1 MEALFRDSNRRL
13 ASTSM
18 KIQRYLL
25 REIDWSN
32 RFITITGSR
41 GVGKT
46 TLIYQHMKEEF
57 SGSNKALYVSM
68 ENPYFYNHTIVDLVE
83 DFHNNGGRYLFLD
96 EVHKYE
102 NWSRE
107 LKFVYDS
114 FSDLN
119 IVITASSIL
128 DIYKAEADLSRRAV
142 SYSLDEL
149 SLREFIE
156 FNSGKKLPSF
166 SFDEILKDHVNIAEN
181 LLKEIKPIFEFNNYL
196 KHGCYPFFKE
206 GKKVYNNKLLHAI
219 NLIIEVDL
227 IGIKGFDY
235 SLVPKLKKF
244 QYLISSSLP
253 FTPNIT
259 KLSERL
265 GISRPTLIKSIQY
278 LQEAK
283 LVIALH
289 KEARGIGV
297 LTKPEKLFVRNTNL
311 MYAYGNETIVDVGA
325 RRETFFVNQ
334 VSISHEL
341 TLANRADFVVDSKY
355 TFEVGGRNKDSS
367 QIRGIKNSFLVKD
380 DIEVGFGNSIPLWLF
395 GFMY

>member
-13 ASTSM
+13 ANTSM
-18 KIQRYLL
+18 KLTRYLL
-25 REIDWSN
+25 TEIDWSN

-46 TLIYQHMKEEF
+46 TLIYQHMKETF
-57 SGSNKALYVSM
+57 SGSDKALYVSM
-68 ENPYFYNHTIVDLVE
+68 ENPYFYNHSIIDLIE
-83 DFHNNGGRYLFLD
+83 DFHNNGGRCIFLD

-102 NWSRE
+102 KWSRE

-114 FSDLN
+114 FSDLY

-128 DIYKAEADLSRRAV
+128 DIYKAEADLSRRAI
-142 SYSLDEL
+142 SYSLEEL
-149 SLREFIE
+149 SLREYIE

-166 SFDEILKDHVNIAEN
+166 SFQEIIKDHVKIAEI
-181 LLKEIKPIFEFNNYL
+181 LLKDIKPILEFNNYL

-206 GKKVYNNKLLHAI
+206 GKSVYREKVLNAI

-244 QYLISSSLP
+244 QYLISTSLP

-265 GISRPTLIKSIQY
+265 GVSRPTLLKAIQH
-278 LQEAK
+278 LEEAQ

-311 MYAYGNETIVDVGA
+311 MYAYGDEKVDVGA

-341 TLANRADFVVDSKY
+341 TLANRADFIVDGKY
-355 TFEVGGRNKDSS
+355 TFEVGGKNKDSS

-380 DIEVGFGNSIPLWLF
+380 NIEVGFGNVIPLWLF

>member
-1 MEALFRDSNRRL
+1 MEALYRDSNRRL
-13 ASTSM
+13 ANASM
-18 KIQRYLL
+18 KLTRYLL
-25 REIDWSN
+25 TEIDWSN

-46 TLIYQHMKEEF
+46 TLIYQHMKETF
-57 SGSNKALYVSM
+57 TSSNKALYVSM
-68 ENPYFYNHTIVDLVE
+68 ENPYFYNHSIVDLIE
-83 DFHNNGGRYLFLD
+83 DFHNNGGRYIFLD

-114 FSDLN
+114 FSDLH

-128 DIYKAEADLSRRAV
+128 DIYKAEADLSRRAI
-142 SYSLDEL
+142 SYSLEEL
-149 SLREFIE
+149 SLREYIE

-166 SFDEILKDHVNIAEN
+166 SFQEIITDHVNIAET
-181 LLKEIKPIFEFNNYL
+181 LLNDIKPILEFNNYL

-206 GKKVYNNKLLHAI
+206 GKGVYRDKVLHAI

-244 QYLISSSLP
+244 QYLISTSLP

-265 GISRPTLIKSIQY
+265 GVSRPTLIKAIHH
-278 LQEAK
+278 LQEAQ

-311 MYAYGNETIVDVGA
+311 MYAYGDDKVDVGA

-334 VSISHEL
+334 VSMSHEL
-341 TLANRADFVVDSKY
+341 TLANRADFIVDGKY
-355 TFEVGGRNKDSS
+355 TFEVGGKNKDSS

-380 DIEVGFGNSIPLWLF
+380 NIEVGFGNVIPLWLF

>member
-1 MEALFRDSNRRL
+1 METLFRDSNRRL
-13 ASTSM
+13 ANTSM
-18 KIQRYLL
+18 KLKRYLL
-25 REIDWSN
+25 TEIDWNN

-46 TLIYQHMKEEF
+46 TLIYQHMKETF
-57 SGSNKALYVSM
+57 TSTDKALYVSM
-68 ENPYFYNHTIVDLVE
+68 ENPYFYNHSIVDLIE
-83 DFHNNGGRYLFLD
+83 DFHNNGGRHIFLD

-114 FSDLN
+114 FSDLY

-128 DIYKAEADLSRRAV
+128 DIYKAEADLSRRAI
-142 SYSLDEL
+142 SYSLEEL
-149 SLREFIE
+149 SLREYIE

-166 SFDEILKDHVNIAEN
+166 SFQEILNDHVNIAGS
-181 LLKEIKPIFEFNNYL
+181 LLADIKPILEFNNYM

-206 GKKVYNNKLLHAI
+206 GKGVYREKVLHAI

-244 QYLISSSLP
+244 KYLISTSLP

-265 GISRPTLIKSIQY
+265 GVSRPTLIKAIHH
-278 LQEAK
+278 LQEAQ

-289 KEARGIGV
+289 KDVRGIGV

-311 MYAYGNETIVDVGA
+311 MYAYGDEKVDVGA
-325 RRETFFVNQ
+325 KRETFFVNQ
-334 VSISHEL
+334 VGMSNEL
-341 TLANRADFVVDSKY
+341 TLANRADFIVDGKY
-355 TFEVGGRNKDSS
+355 TFEVGGKNKDSS

-380 DIEVGFGNSIPLWLF
+380 NIEVGFGNVIPLWLF

>member
-13 ASTSM
+13 ANTSM
-18 KIQRYLL
+18 KLTRYLL
-25 REIDWSN
+25 TEIDWSN

-46 TLIYQHMKEEF
+46 TLIYQHMKKTF
-57 SGSNKALYVSM
+57 VSSDKALYVSM
-68 ENPYFYNHTIVDLVE
+68 ENPYFYNHSIVDLIE
-83 DFHNNGGRYLFLD
+83 DFHNNGGRHIFLD

-114 FSDLN
+114 FSDLH

-128 DIYKAEADLSRRAV
+128 DIYKAEADLSRRAI
-142 SYSLDEL
+142 SYSLEEL
-149 SLREFIE
+149 SLREYIE

-166 SFDEILKDHVNIAEN
+166 SFEEIIKDHVNIAET
-181 LLKEIKPIFEFNNYL
+181 LLNDIKPILEFNNYL

-206 GKKVYNNKLLHAI
+206 GKGVYRDKVLHAI

-244 QYLISSSLP
+244 QYLISTSLP

-265 GISRPTLIKSIQY
+265 GVSRPTLIKAIHH
-278 LQEAK
+278 LQEAQ

-311 MYAYGNETIVDVGA
+311 MYAYGDEKVDVGA

-341 TLANRADFVVDSKY
+341 TLANRADFIVDGRY
-355 TFEVGGRNKDSS
+355 TFEVGGKSKDSS

-380 DIEVGFGNSIPLWLF
+380 NIEVGFGNVIPLWLF

>member
-1 MEALFRDSNRRL
+1 METLFRDSNRRL
-13 ASTSM
+13 ANTSM
-18 KIQRYLL
+18 KLTRYLL
-25 REIDWSN
+25 TEIDWSI

-46 TLIYQHMKEEF
+46 TLIYQHMKETF
-57 SGSNKALYVSM
+57 TSSDKALYVSM
-68 ENPYFYNHTIVDLVE
+68 ENPYFYNHSIVDLIE
-83 DFHNNGGRYLFLD
+83 DFHNNGGRHIFLD

-114 FSDLN
+114 FSDLY

-128 DIYKAEADLSRRAV
+128 DIYKAEADLSRRAI
-142 SYSLDEL
+142 SYSLEEL
-149 SLREFIE
+149 SLREYIE

-166 SFDEILKDHVNIAEN
+166 SFQEIIKDHVNIAET
-181 LLKEIKPIFEFNNYL
+181 LLKDIKPILEFNNYL

-206 GKKVYNNKLLHAI
+206 GKGVYSEKVLNAI

-244 QYLISSSLP
+244 QYLISTSLP

-265 GISRPTLIKSIQY
+265 GVSRPTLIKAIQH
-278 LQEAK
+278 LEEAQ

-311 MYAYGNETIVDVGA
+311 MYAYGDEKVNVGA

-341 TLANRADFVVDSKY
+341 TLANRADFIVDGKY
-355 TFEVGGRNKDSS
+355 TFEVGGKNKDSS
-367 QIRGIKNSFLVKD
+367 QIRGVKNSFLVKD
-380 DIEVGFGNSIPLWLF
+380 NIEVGFKNVIPLWLF

>member
-1 MEALFRDSNRRL
+1 METLFRDSNRRL
-13 ASTSM
+13 ANTSM
-18 KIQRYLL
+18 KLTRYLL
-25 REIDWSN
+25 TEIDWSN

-46 TLIYQHMKEEF
+46 TLIYQHMKETF
-57 SGSNKALYVSM
+57 TSDDKALYVSM
-68 ENPYFYNHTIVDLVE
+68 ENPYFYNHSIVDLIE
-83 DFHNNGGRYLFLD
+83 DFHNNGGRHIFLD
-96 EVHKYE
+96 EVHKYK

-114 FSDLN
+114 FSDLH

-128 DIYKAEADLSRRAV
+128 DIYKAEADLSRRAI
-142 SYSLDEL
+142 SYSLEEL
-149 SLREFIE
+149 SLREYIE
-156 FNSGKKLPSF
+156 FNSGKKLHSF
-166 SFDEILKDHVNIAEN
+166 SFKEIIKDHVKIAET
-181 LLKEIKPIFEFNNYL
+181 LLRDIKPILEFNNYL

-206 GKKVYNNKLLHAI
+206 GKGVYSEKVLNAI

-244 QYLISSSLP
+244 QYLISTSLP

-265 GISRPTLIKSIQY
+265 GVSRPTLLKAIQH
-278 LQEAK
+278 LQEAQ

-289 KEARGIGV
+289 KEARGIGI

-311 MYAYGNETIVDVGA
+311 MYAYGGDKVDVGA

-334 VSISHEL
+334 VSMNNEL
-341 TLANRADFVVDSKY
+341 TLANRADFIVDGKY
-355 TFEVGGRNKDSS
+355 TFEVGGKNKDSS
-367 QIRGIKNSFLVKD
+367 QIRGVKNSFLVKD
-380 DIEVGFGNSIPLWLF
+380 NIEVGFGNVIPLWLF